1 LDSSPRKIYLI
12 RHAESLW
19 NSERRVQGTCLQV
32 PLSPTGRTQAR
43 LLGRRLRTLPLRAV
57 YSSDAER
64 ALETARLSL
73 VDGRPVTV
81 SREIRELSLGEW
93 EGRLIADL
101 RAENSEKL
109 DAWYRK
115 PSTVRLKG
123 GEDLGA
129 FRNRV
134 VSFIDGIVGC
144 PDGGDTA
151 VITHGGVI
159 CGYLTH
165 ILGMPADDI
174 WSFSLPNASITTVVL
189 DFKPR
194 LRSFGDTAH
203 LDTAALGLDGMPAPL

>member
-32 PLSPTGRTQAR
+32 PLSPTGRSQAQ

-73 VDGRPVTV
+73 IDGRLVTV

-101 RAENSEKL
+101 RAEDPEKL

-134 VSFIDGIVGC
+134 VSFIDGIVGS

-165 ILGMPADDI
+165 ILGMHADDI
-174 WSFSLPNASITTVVL
+174 WSFSLPNGAR
-189 DFKPR
+189 PR
-194 LRSFGDTAH
+194 RHARAAVARSAGY
-203 LDTAALGLDGMPAPL
+203 